1 MKSIFACALLA
12 GLAFALPAAAQVEGT
27 PGAIGTGNG
36 MSGSNPG
43 TDYRNGAYRGDDFNS
58 DAGGYRRYPDGEG
71 RYLNEGRAAAPDYD
85 GPDVSG
91 PGPASRPR
99 NWGPGVGADLVGPG
113 SNMDSPTDGHDVSR

>member
-1 MKSIFACALLA
+1 MKTTLALAASALLVLSA
-12 GLAFALPAAAQVEGT
+12 SAFAQSAGT

-85 GPDVSG
+85 GPDASG